1 MEELALNVRQAG
13 ANEFWLIFVI
23 ANGLSAA
30 CFYYFVRFFRRY
42 RIMEDTPTS
51 LLRSAAQGYNEF
63 EGHAKLLPGEP
74 IVAPLTKHTC
84 VWYWYK
90 VEEKQSHYTRG
101 RSRTSWH
108 LCETGT
114 SDGLFSLAG
123 QTGSA
128 IIDPDDA
135 EVIPSIS
142 DVWYGTSSYPQSGP
156 GSFVAKHWLV
166 GGRYRYSEKRIHEND
181 SLYVLGQLNSLRRLG
196 VSSLEEKISVLLQHW
211 KKSPVDVLRRF
222 DMNRNQVIDAQE
234 WATAVVAAKKQI
246 AEERP
251 TLQLGAADNLIE
263 KPLDSRQ
270 PYVLSAIPQEK
281 LITRYQYRSWFS
293 LSLFFIS
300 GSAAVWMF
308 NIRFI

>member
-1 MEELALNVRQAG
+1 MDELAVSIRQMQSDG
-13 ANEFWLIFVI
+13 FWLIFAI
-23 ANGLSAA
+23 ASGLSAA

-42 RIMEDTPTS
+42 RIMEDTPAS

-63 EGHAKLLPGEP
+63 EGYAKLLPGEP
-74 IVAPLTKHTC
+74 IVAPLTKHAC

-90 VEEKQSHYTRG
+90 VEEKQSLYTRG

-114 SDGLFSLAG
+114 SDGLFSLLG

-135 EVIPSIS
+135 EVIPSAS
-142 DVWYGTSSYPQSGP
+142 DTWYGRTSYPQSGP

-181 SLYVLGQLNSLRRLG
+181 SLYVLGHLNSLRRLG
-196 VSSLEEKISVLLQHW
+196 VSSLEEKISALLQHW
-211 KKSPVDVLRRF
+211 KKSPVEILRRF
-222 DMNRNQVIDAQE
+222 DANRDQMIDAEE
-234 WATAVVAAKKQI
+234 WEVAVAEAKKQI
-246 AEERP
+246 ADEG
-251 TLQLGAADNLIE
+251 LQSELGGVDNLIE

-270 PYVLSAIPQEK
+270 PYVLSTIPQQK

-293 LSLFFIS
+293 LGSFFVL